1 MEGQLYLPHPRPP
14 QPLSGIR
21 GYEADIIPSIMTT
34 TLEQTAE
41 KPLATEFT
49 TRGRIHTMIRREG
62 DVAIFKLEEEQWG
75 TPGYEVILVQ
85 HVKAGKVF
93 GDFVEAHEAY
103 PPSSRWGQQGW
114 TSPDLLSA
122 EARFSRLVG
131 ERSGIT
137 SQQGGAKIVEKP
149 EDTTQ
154 ETDDDLGELSGPG
167 CETCRANSETE
178 CESCQ

>member
-1 MEGQLYLPHPRPP
+1 M
-14 QPLSGIR
+14 SGIR
-21 GYEADIIPSIMTT
+21 GVEPASIPSFMTAT
-34 TLEQTAE
+34 PVEQTAE

-49 TRGRIHTMIRREG
+49 TRGRIHTMIRREA

-103 PPSSRWGQQGW
+103 PSSSRWGQQGW

-131 ERSGIT
+131 ERRGIT

-149 EDTTQ
+149 EDTSP

-167 CETCRANSETE
+167 CETCGEE
-178 CESCQ
+178 CESCS